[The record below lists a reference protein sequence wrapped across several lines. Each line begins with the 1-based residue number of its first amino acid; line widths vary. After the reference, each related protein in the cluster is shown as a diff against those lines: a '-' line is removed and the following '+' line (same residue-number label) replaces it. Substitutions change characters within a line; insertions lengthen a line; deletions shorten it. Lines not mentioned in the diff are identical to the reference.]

1 MLGTDIFWM
10 QKAIQ
15 EAKNAV
21 LLGEVPVGSCLID
34 ENDQLLALGHNLAI
48 TNSDPTAHAEI
59 VAIRAAAAAIGNYR
73 LTGTTIYTTIEPC
86 AMCAGALV
94 NGRVRRLVYGAVDE
108 RFGGIETHFG
118 IGTGGEL
125 NHRLEVT
132 GGVLAAEC
140 RALMQDFFRSRRSR
154 SEPPDPL
161 LSEEGRP

>member
-1 MLGTDIFWM
+1 MAELDEKWM
-10 QKAIQ
+10 MMALD
-15 EAKNAV
+15 EARSAFAA
-21 LLGEVPVGSCLID
+21 GEVPVGACVID
-34 ENDQLLALGHNLAI
+34 AGGVLLAAGHNLTI

-59 VAIRAAAAAIGNYR
+59 VAIRSAAAAIGNYR
-73 LTGTTIYTTIEPC
+73 LTGATVYTTIEPC

-94 NGRVRRLVYGAVDE
+94 NSRVRRLVYGAVDE

-118 IGTGGEL
+118 IGKGSEL
-125 NHRLEVT
+125 NHSLEVT